1 MATVQNIANSFV
13 TFYNLSN
20 NTGIP
25 EYVTD
30 TICGIQKDFCYPIFD
45 EKDLQFQTQISSTE
59 VISSITIQKTPSST
73 GVSVSVTGVTTDI
86 ITNGTIDGKTIY
98 NIWFSFSGS
107 DLMDGI
113 LEGDCFIISFFCGI
127 AEPTFFISNQCFKK
141 VADKCLTTQL
151 KYINS
156 ENAFGFVYRTVG
168 TYPNITATTNTIRL
182 PIYLK
187 EPIINSEKTVYVR
200 SNGARELLSARL
212 SKRYKA
218 LVDHVPEETHQNI
231 VVALNHD
238 GVYLWPENYSKVTGM
253 RVTFEDEYN
262 NDFPAIMQNVNIWAA
277 DFTIFETPFNNFNSN
292 CV

>member
-107 DLMDGI
+107 G
-113 LEGDCFIISFFCGI
+113 S
-127 AEPTFFISNQCFKK
+127 
-141 VADKCLTTQL
+141 
-151 KYINS
+151 
-156 ENAFGFVYRTVG
+156 
-168 TYPNITATTNTIRL
+168 
-182 PIYLK
+182 
-187 EPIINSEKTVYVR
+187 
-200 SNGARELLSARL
+200 
-212 SKRYKA
+212 
-218 LVDHVPEETHQNI
+218 
-231 VVALNHD
+231 
-238 GVYLWPENYSKVTGM
+238 
-253 RVTFEDEYN
+253 
-262 NDFPAIMQNVNIWAA
+262 
-277 DFTIFETPFNNFNSN
+277 
-292 CV
+292 